1 MGAIRSK
8 LAAGAAMGVLLI
20 AAPVAAQTPINQDLS
35 KRDAKRIDD
44 LEKVVDELRK
54 IVFKGRD
61 TGKPVEVQ
69 DSDTGARLGE
79 ITGRL
84 SDLEQ
89 SLVKLNGSLEVT
101 AHQLDQARKENESL
115 RGEIKDLTQRVT
127 TLEQKATA
135 PPPAVAPAEAAQGAP
150 PPGAPAPAGA
160 DPNAGSGEAFAH
172 ARQLM
177 LSGDYDGAQA
187 AFRDFVQA
195 YPDAPK
201 TPEARYWWGKTLAV
215 GGVHAEAA
223 TAYIGAIRGWPK
235 TPWAPDAV
243 VELSREL
250 VALKKPA
257 DACQTL
263 AELPKHYPKPLPAI
277 ETRAAAVRASAKC
290 EEAAPAAPEHKKPM
304 RRRTA
309 E

>member
-61 TGKPVEVQ
+61 TGKPVEIQ
-69 DSDTGARLGE
+69 DSDMGARLGE
-79 ITGRL
+79 VTGRL

-89 SLVKLNGSLEVT
+89 SLVKLNGSLEAAT
-101 AHQLDQARKENESL
+101 HQHDQARKENAAL
-115 RGEIKDLTQRVT
+115 QGELKVLNDRVT
-127 TLEQKATA
+127 VLEQKAAA
-135 PPPAVAPAEAAQGAP
+135 PPPAPAEAAQGAP
-150 PPGAPAPAGA
+150 PLAPGAQAAAGA

-215 GGVHAEAA
+215 GGAHTEAA

-263 AELPKHYPKPLPAI
+263 AELPRHYPKPGPAVD
-277 ETRAAAVRASAKC
+277 TRAAVVRASAKC
-290 EEAAPAAPEHKKPM
+290 EEAAPPPAKKPV
-304 RRRTA
+304 RHRA